1 MQNSIQDKIYR
12 KCWGNIQSKVRTQ
25 IHIPKNELQTE
36 RQWAKQGYVVD
47 RPSAEYGCKIKDTAV
62 IIDLMPI
69 FAEIYGERSEYYD
82 GYKWQ
87 KLITC
92 ASYYGYEWHGNAH
105 DSLADCLAT
114 LYCYEQIKK
123 SSQLE

>member
-1 MQNSIQDKIYR
+1 MVKDSPTVLTECVEINHILSQADVIIGYNHKELDLKFLA
-12 KCWGNIQSKVRTQ
+12 NI
-25 IHIPKNELQTE
+25 
-36 RQWAKQGYVVD
+36 
-47 RPSAEYGCKIKDTAV
+47 GCKIKDTAV

-105 DSLADCLAT
+105 DSLANCLAT